1 MRSLDLRMFVYKMR
15 LKISWLTVKGIERM
29 YEKLGLEREG
39 EKQET
44 RQQKKSAKLDC
55 WRLRR

>member
-44 RQQKKSAKLDC
+44 RQQKKPAQLDC